1 MFANERRV
9 KIAEMLERR
18 SSVTVAELTDAFQ
31 VSLETIRRDL
41 EYLER
46 QGALKRVHGGAIT
59 VRKMQSY
66 SSLSARVTEHREE
79 KRRLALA
86 AIPYIREGDCISLD
100 TGSTSFE
107 LAALLCEHFHELTV
121 VTNSLQ
127 VFQILSGKEGFQ
139 TILTGGFY
147 MPDEKTFYGH
157 LTLDMIRQLH
167 VSKYFIAPSAISL
180 DFGISDHIHELV
192 AVPRAL
198 IDISDQIIVQA
209 DSSKFE
215 TCAALKICDLNPRFL
230 YLTDS
235 SLPDEILEAYK
246 KASINI
252 IKY

>member
-1 MFANERRV
+1 MFANERRI

-127 VFQILSGKEGFQ
+127 VFQILSGKEGF
-139 TILTGGFY
+139 
-147 MPDEKTFYGH
+147 KTFYGH

-192 AVPRAL
+192 AVQRAL

-235 SLPDEILEAYK
+235 GLPDEILEAYK

>member
-100 TGSTSFE
+100 
-107 LAALLCEHFHELTV
+107 
-121 VTNSLQ
+121 
-127 VFQILSGKEGFQ
+127 
-139 TILTGGFY
+139 
-147 MPDEKTFYGH
+147 
-157 LTLDMIRQLH
+157 
-167 VSKYFIAPSAISL
+167 
-180 DFGISDHIHELV
+180 FGISDQIHELV
-192 AVPRAL
+192 AVQRAL

-235 SLPDEILEAYK
+235 GLPDEILEAYK